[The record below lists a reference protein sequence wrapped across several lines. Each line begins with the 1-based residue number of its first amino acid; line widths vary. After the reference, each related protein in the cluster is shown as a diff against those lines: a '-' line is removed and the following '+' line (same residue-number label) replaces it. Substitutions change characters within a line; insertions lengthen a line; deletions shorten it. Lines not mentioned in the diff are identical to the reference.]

1 MHFIANVSFGLW
13 ALLPPGWIFM
23 AAIIALETIVLSRT
37 LYGNWWEEKSAF
49 AAFYANFISGALG
62 FGLSLLANGGWWL
75 VIWMPWV
82 SSNEVDIPADLLAIS
97 IYYIICFIL
106 SVAIEGL
113 FLQYFLKRYFSRLE
127 IWKACLLANTLS
139 YAVGSIF
146 MYSLSLSVKE

>member
-1 MHFIANVSFGLW
+1 
-13 ALLPPGWIFM
+13 
-23 AAIIALETIVLSRT
+23 
-37 LYGNWWEEKSAF
+37 
-49 AAFYANFISGALG
+49 LG

-146 MYSLSLSVKE
+146 MYSLSFSVKE